1 MVMKE
6 GQNGGLHSTGQAP
19 GWCDAAQYAGTCR
32 RYNKSFICPDLP
44 LQRRQETSMKT
55 IAIVMLA
62 IAASGCSAFR
72 NKPYQASDTTAS
84 ATQMQA
90 PGPTQRSTQRMFN
103 PDGSLGTYFGT

>member
-1 MVMKE
+1 MAALILPGKRP
-6 GQNGGLHSTGQAP
+6 TGAMLRNTEEH
-19 GWCDAAQYAGTCR
+19 AAGKIRYAR
-32 RYNKSFICPDLP
+32 PSFAAAAAS
-44 LQRRQETSMKT
+44 ETSMKC

-62 IAASGCSAFR
+62 LAASGCTAFR

-84 ATQMQA
+84 NPVRTQA